1 MIDSVIA
8 SFDVSFDEPA
18 CPVPGLLDGTQRCVT
33 ASLGAEPMRMVTEL
47 LLVVGFQDLPDNLL
61 KELIRPGW
69 EPQRSELIALL
80 LGDVDATNWRPAIA
94 FMPQI
99 VNDLVDFRH
108 RHGVHS
114 FRRDSRSHC
123 TFVGIQLGVRPQV
136 QQWVVELSVDILQR
150 ELSLAALLDDIQ
162 HGCGCSHLE
171 YLTFLNIVVTCAA
184 SPCTWLSHVPWRG
197 VTSAITIST
206 PSP

>member
-99 VNDLVDFRH
+99 VNDLEDFCQRH
-108 RHGVHS
+108 CVGGFWCR
-114 FRRDSRSHC
+114 SRSHG
-123 TFVGIQLGVRPQV
+123 TIIGV
-136 QQWVVELSVDILQR
+136 
-150 ELSLAALLDDIQ
+150 
-162 HGCGCSHLE
+162 
-171 YLTFLNIVVTCAA
+171 N
-184 SPCTWLSHVPWRG
+184 
-197 VTSAITIST
+197 
-206 PSP
+206 PSIGS